1 MPLFRRRKQAPE
13 RLPARA
19 AAPGRSK
26 PAQPDDTDWRTYD
39 RIADDYARFHAPRM
53 ALPAADLV
61 ALAGVGAGQHVL
73 DVGTGT
79 GVAARAAAG
88 AGAKVVVGID
98 LSTEMLAAAVREG
111 GGPHYAAGAAIDL
124 PFRDHRFD
132 VVLANFVLS
141 HFSRYETALFDL
153 MRVIRTGGRMGV
165 TAWGSGVDE
174 FSLAW
179 REVAESFGTKEIIR
193 DAGARA
199 IPWDEYFSDPEKLK
213 EALYGAGLR
222 EIRIEKRE
230 YRFDMTAEDYLS
242 GREITATG
250 RFLRD
255 ILGEALWDRFR
266 SRSREVFAERF
277 PPRFYD
283 FRDVVLAV
291 GRKPA

>member
-1 MPLFRRRKQAPE
+1 MPLFRRRKEAPE
-13 RLPARA
+13 RSPERT

-26 PAQPDDTDWRTYD
+26 PAQLDDTDWRTYD

-61 ALAGVGAGQHVL
+61 TLAGVGEGQSVL

-79 GVAARAAAG
+79 GVAARAAAA

-111 GGPHYAAGAAIDL
+111 GGPHYTAGAAIDL
-124 PFRDHRFD
+124 PFRDRRFD

-193 DAGARA
+193 DAGTRA
-199 IPWDEYFSDPEKLK
+199 IPWDEHFSDPEKLK
-213 EALYGAGLR
+213 DALYAAGLR

-291 GRKPA
+291 GRKPL